1 MMGWGDWFF
10 FPGMTLTCVLISRC
24 RKNSGLESVWP
35 SFSSSSS
42 SPWSPP
48 SHPSNTLWCK
58 LAEAHYGYPQ
68 IHTFMR
74 IHQLTGCTAERS
86 QWISVWFFFFFYSSN
101 PPVRLTVLLS
111 TFSVVWKRCALSFN
125 LTICAACSM
134 PAPHV
139 FCQFLFCKNKQRDS
153 LWTVT
158 PVDPSPPVLKK
169 NKKNR
174 KKEELSD
181 LEWGTEQYW
190 SNTGT
195 RHTVLRKTV
204 VTLMLLDELET

>member
-1 MMGWGDWFF
+1 
-10 FPGMTLTCVLISRC
+10 MTLTCVLISRC

-68 IHTFMR
+68 IHTFMH

-86 QWISVWFFFFFYSSN
+86 QWISVWFFFLFFYSSN
-101 PPVRLTVLLS
+101 PPVCLTVLLS

-125 LTICAACSM
+125 LTICAARSM

-153 LWTVT
+153 LSTVT
-158 PVDPSPPVLKK
+158 PVDPSPPVFKK
-169 NKKNR
+169 KTKKKR
-174 KKEELSD
+174 GIK
-181 LEWGTEQYW
+181 WPWVGH
-190 SNTGT
+190 
-195 RHTVLRKTV
+195 RAVLIKHWHSSYCTQENCV
-204 VTLMLLDELET
+204 VTLMVLDELET

>member
-1 MMGWGDWFF
+1 M
-10 FPGMTLTCVLISRC
+10 LISCC
-24 RKNSGLESVWP
+24 RKNSGLQSVWP

-86 QWISVWFFFFFYSSN
+86 QWISVFFFLNSSN

-125 LTICAACSM
+125 LTICAARSM

-139 FCQFLFCKNKQRDS
+139 LSVSVLQKQTAG
-153 LWTVT
+153 LTVDCYT
-158 PVDPSPPVLKK
+158 SRSFPSCVKK
-169 NKKNR
+169 K
-174 KKEELSD
+174 
-181 LEWGTEQYW
+181 
-190 SNTGT
+190 
-195 RHTVLRKTV
+195 
-204 VTLMLLDELET
+204 